1 LFDPDNKSF
10 GLNLPKPAKLII
22 SRRIGYQITH
32 FKIKNYPKKYNAVH
46 PFYSSKTSF
55 MKSENSCKM
64 SGKILAVSILL
75 TGFALLSSFYI
86 SKSHKVVP
94 KDRKV
99 KVIVIDAGHGGKDP
113 GCNGVNHKE
122 KEVALAVALRLGK
135 LIEEYVKDVKV
146 IYTRKTDVFV
156 ELEDRAKIANDNNA
170 DLFISIHCNAA
181 GKAVMIKDKKTG
193 KMRAKTFKNSKGKTI
208 VVETANPVPY
218 GSETYVMGLKNE
230 EGKMKVAQRENSVIL
245 MEDNY
250 ESKYQGF
257 DPNSEESYIIMSN
270 YTSGYVIQSAG
281 FALKIQDE
289 YSKRAGRV
297 DKGVHRQSIWVLWR
311 TSMPSVL
318 TEIGYLTNP
327 QEEKFLGSEKGQDYM
342 AACLFRAFRKYKDEQ
357 EGIKRDYNDDIEN
370 QKNLDKEVHVP
381 IKETEAVEAEGDE
394 KKDTSTSS
402 ITGSKT
408 DPKVEQSEKNYSE
421 FIALA
426 DVSFKNRNFDDAKM
440 LYEKALKARNG
451 KDEYADK
458 KLKEIAIAVARD
470 QKEDDDRQKKEDEAE
485 KNKVVDK
492 NDIIKTYKEKVK
504 KDTSTSSVS
513 GVKTETPKVEPKTE
527 PKTEVK
533 PVVKAGAIEF
543 KVQFAS
549 ADKEVDAKSKFP
561 NVKDVWF
568 YKAGVVFKY
577 TSGSFSS
584 FEEATKHQAKLREL
598 GYKDCFVAAFK
609 NGQRM
614 EINEAKKQAE
624 AK

>member
-1 LFDPDNKSF
+1 MKPLNSRKIYKS
-10 GLNLPKPAKLII
+10 LL
-22 SRRIGYQITH
+22 
-32 FKIKNYPKKYNAVH
+32 V
-46 PFYSSKTSF
+46 
-55 MKSENSCKM
+55 
-64 SGKILAVSILL
+64 VSILL
-75 TGFALLSSFYI
+75 AGFVVLSNF
-86 SKSHKVVP
+86 HVP

-99 KVIVIDAGHGGKDP
+99 KVIVIDPGHGGKDP
-113 GCNGVNHKE
+113 GCNGVSHKE
-122 KEVALAVALRLGK
+122 KDVALAVALRLGK
-135 LIEEYVKDVKV
+135 LIEEHMKDVKV

-156 ELEDRAKIANDNNA
+156 ELEDRAKIANENNA

-181 GKAVMIKDKKTG
+181 GKPVMVKDKKTG
-193 KMRAKTFKNSKGKTI
+193 KLRAKTFKNSKGKLI
-208 VVETANPVPY
+208 VVETTNPVPY

-281 FALKIQDE
+281 LALKIQE
-289 YSKRAGRV
+289 QYSKRAGRV

-311 TSMPSVL
+311 TSMPSIL

-342 AACLFRAFRKYKDEQ
+342 ASCLFRAFRKYKDEQ
-357 EGIKRDYNDDIEN
+357 EGIKKDYDDDIEN
-370 QKNLDKEVHVP
+370 QKNLEKEVQVFV
-381 IKETEAVEAEGDE
+381 KETETVENDDE
-394 KKDTSTSS
+394 NEKNDSV
-402 ITGSKT
+402 KT
-408 DPKVEQSEKNYSE
+408 DTKVANEESENKYAEFVAIADVAFRNKNYP
-421 FIALA
+421 
-426 DVSFKNRNFDDAKM
+426 DAKI
-440 LYEKALKARNG
+440 LYEKALKIRND
-451 KDEYADK
+451 KDEYTDK
-458 KLKEIAIAVARD
+458 KLAEIADIL
-470 QKEDDDRQKKEDEAE
+470 KKEEIEKQRRDDEAE

-492 NDIIKTYKEKVK
+492 NDIIKNYKDKTQ
-504 KDTSTSSVS
+504 KDS
-513 GVKTETPKVEPKTE
+513 VKTQVE

-533 PVVKAGAIEF
+533 TETKTAVAAGTIEF

-549 ADKEVDAKSKFP
+549 TEKEVDTKTKYP

-584 FEEATKHQAKLREL
+584 FDEATKHQSKLKEL

-609 NGQRM
+609 NGVRM
-614 EINEAKKQAE
+614 DIAEAKKQAP
-624 AK
+624 